1 MENEKTFTE
10 IMDALVAECESVLKK
25 YLPDPRNMPEGEQ
38 YASLVAE
45 AMQYSAMAGGK
56 RLRPL
61 LIARICDM
69 YGGRRE
75 LAEPFMAALEMI
87 HNYSLVHDDLPAM
100 DDDDYRRGRKTT
112 HIVFGEGMAVLAGDA
127 LLNFAYETAVCAFSA
142 ARTPA
147 ETAAVIRSLK
157 ILAKNA
163 GIYGMVG
170 GQCADL
176 EAENRQEEVTGDML
190 QYIHSH
196 KTACLIDSGFE
207 IGAILAG
214 APEEDIRRL
223 EQIALYTGL
232 AFQIQDDILDVIGD
246 SAELGKPVG
255 SDEEEGKTTYVTLYG
270 LDQASRRVQEL
281 SSRALEEF
289 DKLSVRDGFLRELIL
304 RLVSRRKAD
313 TQSVPTKYTFS
324 MTLKGRW

>member
-223 EQIALYTGL
+223 GQIALYTGV

-270 LDQASRRVQEL
+270 LEQASRRVQEL
-281 SSRALEEF
+281 SDRALEEF
-289 DKLSVRDGFLRELIL
+289 DKLSVEDGFLRELII
-304 RLVSRRKAD
+304 RLVSRRK
-313 TQSVPTKYTFS
+313 
-324 MTLKGRW
+324 